1 MSAKKSFPGPLVILM
16 CVIILAAIGTWLLP
30 AGQYNKLSV
39 TGQSF
44 TMTTDSS
51 EIALPLTQKTLDSL
65 GIQIKVQK
73 FIDGDIRK
81 PVSVPGSF
89 TKQKEIPRV
98 SSAFCRHPSKE
109 SLTA

>member
-30 AGQYNKLSV
+30 AGQYNKLTV
-39 TGQSF
+39 AGQSF

-51 EIALPLTQKTLDSL
+51 EVALPLTQKTLDSL
-65 GIQIKVQK
+65 GIHIQVQK

-89 TKQKEIPRV
+89 TKQKRNPQGFI
-98 SSAFCRHPSKE
+98 SILQAPSKV
-109 SLTA
+109 L